1 MNCTIKL
8 IHIKM
13 AIKVFITDDHYM
25 VIEGIRSMLLLEKNI
40 EWMGHAMTAASCMA
54 FLYNQQPDVLLLDI
68 NLPDKS
74 GIDLCKEIKEKYP
87 DISILGLSSF
97 NQQSYIQKM
106 IQNGASGY
114 VLKNASG
121 DEIRRAIEVAM
132 RGDTFLSSEAMVTM
146 RENRDA
152 EVPVITRREK
162 EVLRLIAEG
171 LTNKEMAGKL
181 FISTTTVDTHRN
193 SLLSKFNVKN
203 TANLVRMAAQYNLI

>member
-1 MNCTIKL
+1 
-8 IHIKM
+8 M

-25 VIEGIRSMLLLEKNI
+25 VIEGIRSMLLQEKNI
-40 EWMGHAMTAASCMA
+40 EWMGHAMNAVSCMA
-54 FLYNQQPDVLLLDI
+54 FLHQQQPDVLLLDI

-87 DISILGLSSF
+87 DIQILGLSSF

-106 IQNGASGY
+106 IHNGASGY

-121 DEIRRAIEVAM
+121 EEIVNAIETAK
-132 RGDTFLSSEAMVTM
+132 RGDTFLSSEARVTM
-146 RENRDA
+146 RENKDA
-152 EVPVITRREK
+152 QIPVITRREK
-162 EVLRLIAEG
+162 EVLKLIAEG
-171 LTNKEMAGKL
+171 LTNKEMAEKL

-203 TANLVRMAAQYNLI
+203 TANLISMAAQFDLI

>member
-1 MNCTIKL
+1 
-8 IHIKM
+8 M

-25 VIEGIRSMLLLEKNI
+25 VVEGIRSMLLPETNI
-40 EWMGHAMTAASCMA
+40 EWMGHAMNAASCMA
-54 FLYNQQPDVLLLDI
+54 FLRQQQPEVLLLDI

-74 GIDLCKEIKEKYP
+74 GIDLCKEIKAKYP
-87 DISILGLSSF
+87 DIQILGLSSF

-121 DEIRRAIEVAM
+121 AEIIKAIEAAM
-132 RGDTFLSSEAMVTM
+132 QGETFLSSEASLTM
-146 RENRDA
+146 RENKDA
-152 EVPVITRREK
+152 QIPVITRREK
-162 EVLRLIAEG
+162 EVLKLIAEG
-171 LTNKEMAGKL
+171 MTNKEIAEKL

>member
-1 MNCTIKL
+1 
-8 IHIKM
+8 M

-25 VIEGIRSMLLLEKNI
+25 VVEGIRSMLLMEKNI

-54 FLYNQQPDVLLLDI
+54 FLSQQQPDVLLLDI

-87 DISILGLSSF
+87 DIQILGLSSF

-121 DEIRRAIEVAM
+121 EEIIRAIEAA
-132 RGDTFLSSEAMVTM
+132 RQGDTFLSSEASMTM
-146 RENRDA
+146 RENKDA
-152 EVPVITRREK
+152 RIPVITRREK
-162 EVLRLIAEG
+162 EVLMLIAEG
-171 LTNKEMAGKL
+171 LTNKEIAEKL
-181 FISTTTVDTHRN
+181 FISITTVDTHRN

-203 TANLVRMAAQYNLI
+203 TANLISLAAQFNFI

>member
-1 MNCTIKL
+1 
-8 IHIKM
+8 M

-25 VIEGIRSMLLLEKNI
+25 VVEGIRSMLLQEKGI

-54 FLYNQQPDVLLLDI
+54 FLHQQQPDVLLLDI

-87 DISILGLSSF
+87 DIQILGLSSF
-97 NQQSYIQKM
+97 NQQSYIHKM

-114 VLKNASG
+114 VLKNASLE
-121 DEIRRAIEVAM
+121 EILKAITDAM
-132 RGDTFLSSEAMVTM
+132 QGEIFLSREAKITM

-152 EVPVITRREK
+152 QIPVITRREK
-162 EVLRLIAEG
+162 EVLKLIAEG
-171 LTNKEMAGKL
+171 MTNKEMAEKL

-203 TANLVRMAAQYNLI
+203 TANLISLAAQFNLI